1 MDFKQKDKYTF
12 DDLVQIVKILRAPG
26 GCPWDREQDH
36 HSIRREFIEET
47 YEVIEAIDTEDT
59 ELLKEEL
66 GDVLLQVVFHT
77 DIEDDKGTFNIDDV
91 AHDICKKM
99 IIRHPHVFSD
109 VTAENTEQVLTNWD
123 KIKMQTKSQKSQSE
137 VLGSISKALPSLMRS
152 QKIQQKAAKVGFD
165 WENVDGALDKLD
177 EEISELKQAII
188 EGNQAHVE
196 EELGDVL
203 FSTVNISRFVK
214 TDSEKALYN
223 ACEKFISRFS
233 KVEKLANERNINMA
247 EAGLEVLD
255 RLWDEAKVS
264 E

>member
-1 MDFKQKDKYTF
+1 MDFQQKDRYTF

-26 GCPWDREQDH
+26 GCPWDREQNH
-36 HSIRREFIEET
+36 HTIRRDFIEET

-59 ELLKEEL
+59 QLLKEEL
-66 GDVLLQVVFHT
+66 GDVLLQVVFHA
-77 DIEDDKGTFNIDDV
+77 DIEDDNGTFNINDV
-91 AHDICKKM
+91 ADDICKKM
-99 IIRHPHVFSD
+99 IIRHPHVFAD
-109 VTAENTEQVLTNWD
+109 VTAENTQQVLTNWD
-123 KIKMQTKSQKSQSE
+123 KIKMKTKSQKSQSE

-165 WENVDGALDKLD
+165 WDNVDGTLEKLD
-177 EEISELKQAII
+177 EEVEELKQAISAGDSANI
-188 EGNQAHVE
+188 E

-203 FSTVNISRFVK
+203 FSVVNVSRFVK

-247 EAGLEVLD
+247 DAGLEVLD
-255 RLWDEAKVS
+255 SLWDEAKAS

>member
-1 MDFKQKDKYTF
+1 MDFQQKESYTF

-26 GCPWDREQDH
+26 GCPWDREQNH

-77 DIEDDKGTFNIDDV
+77 DIEDDNGTFNIDDV
-91 AHDICKKM
+91 ADGICKKM
-99 IIRHPHVFSD
+99 IIRHPHVFSNAI
-109 VTAENTEQVLTNWD
+109 AENTEQVLNNWD
-123 KIKMQTKSQKSQSE
+123 KIKMKTKSQKSQSE
-137 VLGSISKALPSLMRS
+137 VLGSISKALPALMRS

-165 WENVDGALDKLD
+165 WENVNGTLEKLD
-177 EEISELKQAII
+177 EEVSELKQAVV
-188 EGNQAHVE
+188 EGDNAHIE

-203 FSTVNISRFVK
+203 FSVVNVSRFVK
-214 TDSEKALYN
+214 ADPEKALYN

-233 KVEKLANERNINMA
+233 KVEELANERNINMA
-247 EAGLEVLD
+247 EADLKVLD
-255 RLWDEAKVS
+255 KLWDEAKAG